1 MHKDI
6 FINFLKFEKRYS
18 NHTIVA
24 YNSDLNQFTSY
35 VLLEYEIE
43 NILEVNHH
51 IIRSW
56 IAFLLDSG
64 VTSRSVNRKIT
75 AIKSFYKFLI
85 QEELLEENPT
95 RKILSPKSSNK
106 LPVFLEE
113 SKMEELFDKIN
124 FQDILHGERDKLILD
139 VFYMTGIRL
148 TELINL
154 NIADVNLENSS
165 IKVVGKRNKERIIP
179 ISSNLLIDLKKFVKK
194 TSNSKLLFTCDK
206 EKKLTPKKVYNI
218 VHKYLSEISSV
229 NKKSPHV
236 LRHTFATHMLNNGAD
251 INVIKEI
258 LGHSNLRATQVYTH
272 NTIDRLKSIY
282 KQAHPRA

>member
-56 IAFLLDSG
+56 VAFLLDSG

-113 SKMEELFDKIN
+113 SKMEELFDKIDFQN
-124 FQDILHGERDKLILD
+124 DISENSKNYIENQDIKTGSEADDTNKGLAKD
-139 VFYMTGIRL
+139 V
-148 TELINL
+148 
-154 NIADVNLENSS
+154 
-165 IKVVGKRNKERIIP
+165 
-179 ISSNLLIDLKKFVKK
+179 SND
-194 TSNSKLLFTCDK
+194 N
-206 EKKLTPKKVYNI
+206 
-218 VHKYLSEISSV
+218 
-229 NKKSPHV
+229 
-236 LRHTFATHMLNNGAD
+236 
-251 INVIKEI
+251 
-258 LGHSNLRATQVYTH
+258 
-272 NTIDRLKSIY
+272 
-282 KQAHPRA
+282 

>member
-1 MHKDI
+1 MHIDN

-18 NHTIVA
+18 KHTIIA
-24 YNSDLNQFTSY
+24 YKSDLNQFTSY
-35 VLLEYEIE
+35 ILLEYEIE

-56 IAFLLDSG
+56 IAFLLDSDI
-64 VTSRSVNRKIT
+64 TSRSVNRKIT
-75 AIKSFYKFLI
+75 SVKSFFKFLI
-85 QEELLEENPT
+85 QEELLDENPT

-113 SKMEELFDKIN
+113 SKMEDLFEKIDFHN
-124 FQDILHGERDKLILD
+124 SDHGERDRLILD

-148 TELINL
+148 AELINL
-154 NIADVNLENSS
+154 NISDINFENDS
-165 IKVVGKRNKERIIP
+165 IKVIGKRNKERVIP
-179 ISSNLLIDLKKFVKK
+179 LPPGLLIDLKKFTQKICK
-194 TSNSKLLFTCDK
+194 SNLLFTCEK

-218 VHKYLSEISSV
+218 VHKYLSEVSSIK
-229 NKKSPHV
+229 KKSPHV

-251 INVIKEI
+251 INAIKEI